1 MLLFPPPPPCLRLT
15 TCVNSTV
22 ADVYAVHERGNALGI
37 YFTGQFAG
45 PLFGPIFGG
54 FLVERWGWPSVF
66 WLLFVIG
73 CILLLLVVFTMEETY
88 RDESIWG
95 KEYDAN
101 KQFDPDEKSDNTV
114 VADKMVNPLASL
126 VGFGIYIH
134 SKVAC
139 IDDAY
144 RPYCDILLSSFVL
157 LQPVSLLVACSPLRI
172 CSLICTPTPMHS
184 VPV

>member
-1 MLLFPPPPPCLRLT
+1 MCY
-15 TCVNSTV
+15 STV

-126 VGFGIYIH
+126 VSFGIYTSTPNLWILMILIGPIAA
-134 SKVAC
+134 SFC
-139 IDDAY
+139 LY
-144 RPYCDILLSSFVL
+144 MRYCNWLCFWWHVCHREYA
-157 LQPVSLLVACSPLRI
+157 P
-172 CSLICTPTPMHS
+172 
-184 VPV
+184 

>member
-1 MLLFPPPPPCLRLT
+1 MISMCYLACVSCKQSVFHLHGLLVLGKFNHASCLDEYL
-15 TCVNSTV
+15 CLIQSSTV

-114 VADKMVNPLASL
+114 VADKMVNPLSAL
-126 VGFGIYIH
+126 V
-134 SKVAC
+134 S
-139 IDDAY
+139 
-144 RPYCDILLSSFVL
+144 
-157 LQPVSLLVACSPLRI
+157 
-172 CSLICTPTPMHS
+172 
-184 VPV
+184 

>member
-1 MLLFPPPPPCLRLT
+1 MLC
-15 TCVNSTV
+15 STV

-126 VGFGIYIH
+126 VSFGIYPEFMGT
-134 SKVAC
+134 
-139 IDDAY
+139 DDSY
-144 RPYCDILLSSFVL
+144 RPYCDILLFLSAL
-157 LQPVSLLVACSPLRI
+157 LQLALLLVACLPLRI